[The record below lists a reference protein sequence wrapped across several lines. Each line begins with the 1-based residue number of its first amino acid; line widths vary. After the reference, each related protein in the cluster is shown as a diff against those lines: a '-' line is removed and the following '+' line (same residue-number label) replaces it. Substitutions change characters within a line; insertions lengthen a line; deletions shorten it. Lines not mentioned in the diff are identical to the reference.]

1 MRYNLCVFICPS
13 KKTLFEVI
21 PLTHSNIHFN
31 NEVIENDS
39 INPLDLEFLYNGGGV
54 TVVDF
59 NNDGLPDLYFTGSA
73 TSNKLYLNKGN
84 FVFTGVPNTAHVTG
98 EGEWSSG
105 AAVADINNDG
115 LQDIYVCTT
124 IKANPQQRKNL
135 LYINQGLNS
144 EKMPV

>member
-21 PLTHSNIHFN
+21 PSSHSNIHFN

-39 INPLDLEFLYNGGGV
+39 INSLDFEFLYNGGGV
-54 TVVDF
+54 AVGDF
-59 NNDGLPDLYFTGSA
+59 NKDGLPDLYFTGST
-73 TSNKLYLNKGN
+73 TSNKLYRNKGN
-84 FVFTGVPNTAHVTG
+84 LIFTGVPNTAHVTG

-105 AAVADINNDG
+105 AAVVDINNDG

-124 IKANPQQRKNL
+124 IKANPQQ
-135 LYINQGLNS
+135 
-144 EKMPV
+144 